1 MSDIL
6 LYILLLL
13 LLIIVLVIFVVSIVA
28 IYFFISSCFMR
39 YPPPIPS
46 SGRLK
51 DKVLEDICAYLQDKE
66 GLTFMDLGSGWGT
79 LLLPLAKRFPQ
90 HRFIG
95 VERAFTPYAAS
106 VLRAHN
112 LPNLHFEHG
121 DIFKTDIKRCDVIF
135 CFLMQKLMDGL
146 TPRLK
151 ENLRSGAYV
160 YSCRFTCPNWPPER
174 TVSLGTPYE
183 TFYVYRQE

>member
-1 MSDIL
+1 MSDIWF
-6 LYILLLL
+6 YVLL
-13 LLIIVLVIFVVSIVA
+13 LLIFIIAFIIFAVSIVA
-28 IYFFISSCFMR
+28 IYFFISSCFMH
-39 YPPPIPS
+39 YPPPVPS

-51 DKVLEDICAYLQDKE
+51 EKVLEDICTYLQDKE

-79 LLLPLAKRFPQ
+79 MLLPLAKRFPQ

-95 VERAFTPYAAS
+95 VERAFTPYIVS

-135 CFLMQKLMDGL
+135 CFLMQKLMDDL
-146 TPRLK
+146 TPHLK
-151 ENLRSGAYV
+151 ENLKSGAYV
-160 YSCRFTCPNWPPER
+160 YSCRFTCPNWPPAH

-183 TFYVYRQE
+183 TYYVYRQE